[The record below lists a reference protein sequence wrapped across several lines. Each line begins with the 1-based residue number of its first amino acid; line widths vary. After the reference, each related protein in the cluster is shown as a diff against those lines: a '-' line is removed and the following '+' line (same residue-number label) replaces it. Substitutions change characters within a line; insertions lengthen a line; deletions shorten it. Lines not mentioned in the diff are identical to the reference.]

1 MILKLKFNFKLETKF
16 KFNPGSL
23 TLPPGSHPTNSETQL
38 KRKLETKFKF
48 NPLPQSPHPINFESQ
63 TQKQTQI
70 QTQKQTP
77 IQIEPKPQNLEQV
90 PNFENKLGLF

>member
-1 MILKLKFNFKLETKF
+1 MIMLKTGSHPINSETQLNSKLETKF
-16 KFNPGSL
+16 NPFPQG
-23 TLPPGSHPTNSETQL
+23 PHP
-38 KRKLETKFKF
+38 TKFK
-48 NPLPQSPHPINFESQ
+48 SQ